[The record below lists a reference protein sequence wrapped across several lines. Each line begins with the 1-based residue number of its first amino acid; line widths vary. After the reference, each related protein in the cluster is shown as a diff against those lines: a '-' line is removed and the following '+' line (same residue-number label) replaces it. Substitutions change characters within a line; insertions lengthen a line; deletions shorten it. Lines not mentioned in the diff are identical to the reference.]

1 MQNIFFIIAL
11 ITIAVQIVLRAGI
24 VMGKP
29 WSNAV
34 FAEPFENWRIYCI
47 IAIAGYAV
55 LTLALLCFMRI
66 LPYGEDSTVAGI
78 IVASIALV
86 SMDVLR
92 TVFSPNKKE
101 RMLMGPLNL
110 LLAVSLIIT
119 LFSY

>member
-1 MQNIFFIIAL
+1 
-11 ITIAVQIVLRAGI
+11 
-24 VMGKP
+24 
-29 WSNAV
+29 
-34 FAEPFENWRIYCI
+34 
-47 IAIAGYAV
+47 
-55 LTLALLCFMRI
+55 MRI

-119 LFSY
+119 FFSY